1 MDGGDLVLVVGPVED
16 GGPPVAL
23 EHLDP
28 PRQADGPQRLR
39 APCRLEPVAEDLGSS
54 GDGKPGADHL
64 VLLPVGRH
72 LGDLDARLV
81 QPDHEG
87 VVVAPHV
94 QGVADQPQRT
104 LQLATPVLDDL
115 PDARLGGSAHHPA
128 AGPEDADLVGGDLL
142 HGGAE
147 DVDVVETHVRQDLD
161 PAAEDVGGVVGTTET
176 DLDDGDVHV
185 HRTEER
191 EGEGHLELEV
201 RRGAVRRRVRLDQL
215 AERQRLVQD
224 LRRKGMAAIELPGL
238 VEGLHVGRQVQPHL
252 ELVCA
257 QDGGR
262 QRGDGSLAGGSADVD
277 VGVGVL
283 RGAGRLQH
291 PLDALEPQVG
301 LSGPDLHAGHLVEQL
316 AQLCH
321 GGHLGSDDLFVHVSC
336 PQLSDGRG
344 PGPWRGRLSWERSPR
359 YLAFTQ

>member
-1 MDGGDLVLVVGPVED
+1 MTTTTPSWPASVSARRTASTGSCSTSTSTPEASSTQLGEILGRHAPPRRSVEGREDDRSEHRGERGNEQRGVLALLERHHTDQVPAAEGAVDPRHGRGDLVLVVGPVED

-39 APCRLEPVAEDLGSS
+39 APRRVEPVAEDLGSS

-128 AGPEDADLVGGDLL
+128 ARPEDADLVRGDLL

-147 DVDVVETHVRQDLD
+147 DVDMVETHVRQDLD
-161 PAAEDVGGVVGTTET
+161 PAAEDVGGVVGTTEA
-176 DLDDGDVHV
+176 DLDDGDVHLR
-185 HRTEER
+185 RTEER

-201 RRGAVRRRVRLDQL
+201 RRGAVRRGVRLDQR
-215 AERQRLVQD
+215 AECQRLVQD
-224 LRRKGMAAIELPGL
+224 LRRKA
-238 VEGLHVGRQVQPHL
+238 R
-252 ELVCA
+252 
-257 QDGGR
+257 
-262 QRGDGSLAGGSADVD
+262 
-277 VGVGVL
+277 
-283 RGAGRLQH
+283 
-291 PLDALEPQVG
+291 
-301 LSGPDLHAGHLVEQL
+301 
-316 AQLCH
+316 
-321 GGHLGSDDLFVHVSC
+321 GGH
-336 PQLSDGRG
+336 RAA
-344 PGPWRGRLSWERSPR
+344 RSR
-359 YLAFTQ
+359 